1 MAATRKISTLVAVEG
16 DKAYKQALTA
26 INTELKAMESRMRLV
41 TAECAGNANSEE
53 ALTKKGDALRN
64 VIAAQQKKV
73 EALTAAMRNAQNA
86 QDKWAEE
93 ADKAKQDFD
102 SASDAVSKL
111 DDNSRNMAEC
121 YRTTQ
126 KQIQNAQAEL
136 RQLQSTSSETSD
148 SEAILKGKID
158 SLNATLAELDRKSNG
173 AAKGNAELLERQ
185 ERLGRELQA
194 VNGKMTSA
202 GNTVNRYQT
211 QINNAQVKILD
222 LDVELRK
229 NSQYLDEARSSAD
242 HCATSIDR
250 FGREVR
256 QTGGECREG
265 SNEIRG
271 VGESVDALS
280 SILMAVGVQKGLRK
294 ISDALHECV
303 EASADFSYTMSTV
316 RAVTGAG
323 GEEMAALST
332 QAKEYAASTIYYA
345 QDIADAYATMG
356 RAGFTASEMLA
367 ALPGVVALAS
377 ASGEGLADV
386 TSTMADNL
394 TAFGDGA
401 DQAARYADVLAQ
413 TAAKSNTTVANLSDA
428 FKMAAST
435 AGGLGYSVEDLS
447 VWLAAMANQGI
458 KGSMAGS
465 AVTTALSRM
474 AGGTDEAADK
484 LEDLGVSMFD
494 ARGNARDLDVFL
506 DDLRTAFSGLTEEE
520 KENTAT
526 TLAGIRG
533 KKALLTLVNTSADDW
548 NLLTEAINN
557 STGAAERM
565 ADVQLDN
572 YTGKVALLK
581 SAAEE
586 LKITV
591 GDQLTPAFG
600 DLAEAGTDALGW
612 MSELLKTHEDAVPI
626 IGGTVTAIGAF
637 VGIMTVAVA
646 AVKVF
651 QIASA
656 SLGAALGPV
665 AVALGIISVAVGALS
680 SAFIASANDSDA
692 AATKVKESAERW
704 QQAKDAYQD
713 ATEEMNNEH
722 ASIDAL
728 VTELYGLADGTSVS
742 VGEQERIAAIIS
754 ELNELVPELAL
765 SYDRTTNSI
774 NKSKES
780 VRAYTNMLHAQEKVE
795 AERDKYTA
803 AVEERKKAEEAL
815 NQALKEQAESQKKV
829 DAIREGGA
837 SGRDRR
843 NAVVDLEFRKY
854 AVEEAKKHL
863 DELDAAVDAS
873 SEALSQ
879 AESELNGYTAKW
891 ENFAR
896 AAADADLRSL
906 ATDADSASG
915 SAEEL
920 SDAYNDLAARFDT
933 VKENG
938 SEAAVAL
945 AEQRLEALEL
955 RVAVASLEEGYGA
968 FVRVAGVNLEELAG
982 YLSANGISVD
992 EWGESFETNLD
1003 KVTNG
1008 FSRVGTDMGLDLEEI
1023 KTNLESNALAYSTWQ
1038 ENINLLMQE
1047 AVTNYGEDAVL
1058 FVQYVKDMGVGA
1070 ADQVSEMVGDMSY
1083 TFNEIVPAFSGAAK
1097 SAVDGA
1103 NLEFGYGA
1111 DNATEIGKS
1120 TSSAYA
1126 EGIKQGKEGSATSA
1140 KTLADE
1146 TGKKIDTLP
1155 SKFYKTGS
1163 KAGDKLSDAINGKT
1177 KKIEQTC
1184 KDITAAAAKSADQ
1197 PDLFRQSGLHC
1208 AQGLAAGI
1216 RSGASDVRNAAS
1228 ALVTQALATIRA
1240 TAGEHS
1246 PWATTRKSGQY
1257 GAAGL
1262 ALGMRDNMGLVIRE
1276 ATEVSRAAV
1285 KSLSMDSVSAPTA
1298 NTRGAYAYYRQ
1309 AAMEPMN
1316 HGSAD
1321 GTGNAPQIT
1330 TYVYLGNRQVAEAV
1344 TDQVI
1349 TEINGRVVQERRG
1362 KGR

>member
-16 DKAYKQALTA
+16 DKAYKQALTS

-41 TAECAGNANSEE
+41 TAECADNANSEE

-73 EALTAAMRNAQNA
+73 EALTAAMRNAQSA

-93 ADKAKQDFD
+93 ADKAKQAFD

-136 RQLQSTSSETSD
+136 RQLQSTTSEASD

-194 VNGKMTSA
+194 VNGKMASA

-256 QTGGECREG
+256 QTGEECREG
-265 SNEIRG
+265 SNGVRE

-367 ALPGVVALAS
+367 SLPGVVALAS

-612 MSELLKTHEDAVPI
+612 MSEFLKTHEDAVPI

-637 VGIMTVAVA
+637 IGIMTVAVA
-646 AVKVF
+646 AVKAF
-651 QIASA
+651 KIAKD
-656 SLGAALGPV
+656 SLGTSLGPLSIV
-665 AVALGIISVAVGALS
+665 LGVVS
-680 SAFIASANDSDA
+680 A
-692 AATKVKESAERW
+692 AAGLLAANFVAAANSSYTAGEKVAESAERW

-713 ATEEMNNEH
+713 ATEEMNNER
-722 ASIDAL
+722 ASINAL
-728 VTELYGLADGTSVS
+728 VIELYGLADGTSVS

-765 SYDRTTNSI
+765 SYDENTNSI
-774 NKSKES
+774 NRSRES
-780 VRAYTNMLHAQEKVE
+780 AKAYLKMLRAQEKME
-795 AERDKYTA
+795 TEREKYTA
-803 AVEERKKAEEAL
+803 AIEERKKAEEAL
-815 NQALKEQAESQKKV
+815 NQALAEQAKCQEEIKANMEKANRNTMVPGEGFQLDAVNRAV
-829 DAIREGGA
+829 DEARAHLGEL
-837 SGRDRR
+837 
-843 NAVVDLEFRKY
+843 NH
-854 AVEEAKKHL
+854 AVEE
-863 DELDAAVDAS
+863 
-873 SEALSQ
+873 SEQALSD
-879 AESELNGYTAKW
+879 AKTELNESTTEW

-920 SDAYNDLAARFDT
+920 SDAYNDLAAQFDA

-945 AEQRLEALEL
+945 AGQRLEALEL
-955 RVAVASLEEGYGA
+955 RAAVASLEEGYGNLLTE
-968 FVRVAGVNLEELAG
+968 VGVDIPALGA
-982 YLSANGISVD
+982 YLHENGISVD
-992 EWGESFETNLD
+992 EWGDRYKDNFDSIINKFHVVDTSLDMSLDEMKTALETNITAYQAWQ
-1003 KVTNG
+1003 TNID
-1008 FSRVGTDMGLDLEEI
+1008 T
-1023 KTNLESNALAYSTWQ
+1023 
-1038 ENINLLMQE
+1038 LMQA
-1047 AVTNYGEDAVL
+1047 AVDSGSSANIEFA
-1058 FVQYVKDMGVGA
+1058 QYMKDMGIGA
-1070 ADQVSEMVGDMSY
+1070 AEQLAEMVKDVDGTLDE
-1083 TFNEIVPAFSGAAK
+1083 FGPLFGGAAK
-1097 SAVDGA
+1097 DAVDA
-1103 NLEFGYGA
+1103 TNREFGRGI
-1111 DNATEIGKS
+1111 DDATGSGKAM
-1120 TSSAYA
+1120 SSAYA